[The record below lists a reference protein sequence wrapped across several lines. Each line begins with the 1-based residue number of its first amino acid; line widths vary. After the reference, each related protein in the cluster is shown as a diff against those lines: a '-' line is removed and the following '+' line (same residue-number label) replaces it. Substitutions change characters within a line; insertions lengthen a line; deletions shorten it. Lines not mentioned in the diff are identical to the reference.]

1 MAPSS
6 IPANP
11 TQWHAAAREANLE
24 NTSLGSMDEHRAF
37 SGSTMP
43 HAAFLQLRAIWP
55 HRLPSIAA
63 MQNLQCGG
71 FFDRND
77 LHLAERIIEHK
88 AGTKGALEA
97 FIKEIS
103 SPSTPNPRPGGDGAN
118 DPDEEEAFSDDVLG
132 PFLPI
137 LSLWKLL
144 RSPGPASPAL
154 QATPAVIFSSHNEF
168 GRDIAKLDYAKPAV
182 GSCEIECEDETNL
195 VALPSPDLLE
205 TPSKSRQDDPLMGC
219 LAAIRALSLQ
229 DDAAIGKPPTPQP
242 PSQDDPPYARQ
253 TAFARSRTSYETQTS
268 TFFTAFFHA
277 LYAYT
282 LSRIS
287 SSCIQVR
294 PEEVPY
300 TFGKGR
306 GNRESG
312 RRNGLFVACPDGA
325 FYSTNNPSR
334 KGSPFAF
341 FELKPLP
348 RASAQQRILREE
360 TAETVAILSHDL
372 RGGKLRVRRAGD
384 NPLPSSSL
392 GHDEARPDL
401 DKHHRLMISLDKD
414 EFWLIHA
421 SFTDKYLTY
430 ITDMEQTT
438 LPALHLGDD
447 EFIEFRTYGPLRIG
461 MRDELGCFCAIAI
474 ALALHQL
481 KTSDI
486 GRSLLLRLE
495 RGPELAG

>member
-195 VALPSPDLLE
+195 
-205 TPSKSRQDDPLMGC
+205 
-219 LAAIRALSLQ
+219 
-229 DDAAIGKPPTPQP
+229 
-242 PSQDDPPYARQ
+242 DDPPYARQ